1 MTGEERHMPS
11 TQHDPFPNLPH
22 ITPIACENC
31 GGKAHLILLTAE
43 AARYGHAVNQIAI
56 WTFECV
62 TCGHLA
68 QYCVD
73 D

>member
-1 MTGEERHMPS
+1 MPS
-11 TQHDPFPNLPH
+11 TQQVVRPNLPH

-31 GGKAHLILLTAE
+31 GGKAHLTLLTAE
-43 AARYGHAVNQIAI
+43 ATRKDHAVHHLVI

-62 TCGHLA
+62 TCGHVA
-68 QYCVD
+68 QYCMD

>member
-1 MTGEERHMPS
+1 MPS
-11 TQHDPFPNLPH
+11 TQHTPLMNLPH
-22 ITPIACENC
+22 ITPIACESC

-43 AARYGHAVNQIAI
+43 AAKAGHGVQHMAI